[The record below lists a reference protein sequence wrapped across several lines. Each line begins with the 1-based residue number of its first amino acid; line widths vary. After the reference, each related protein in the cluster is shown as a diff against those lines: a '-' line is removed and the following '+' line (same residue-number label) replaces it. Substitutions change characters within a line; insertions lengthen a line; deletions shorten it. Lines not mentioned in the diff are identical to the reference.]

1 MGLMKFLSAG
11 RSFVG
16 LGGGPA
22 RYKSAAESVVPNF
35 GKKPAPRGSKR
46 PVKGPD
52 THQNGHV
59 GTVGDAVQPAKLK
72 VRASTVPVASAAVV
86 AGADASPDAVRKET
100 KLLTAP
106 TAAIVAEPPSVQTEL
121 RLATVKVARN
131 DLSDADLEVVAAP
144 EPLPPAAP
152 AGKAEGF
159 VKQLKM
165 TRMVRAC
172 LTWF

>member
-16 LGGGPA
+16 LGSGPA
-22 RYKSAAESVVPNF
+22 RYKVAAESAVPNF
-35 GKKPAPRGSKR
+35 GKKPAPRSGKR
-46 PVKGPD
+46 PAKGPD

-86 AGADASPDAVRKET
+86 AGADTSPAAPRKET

-106 TAAIVAEPPSVQTEL
+106 TAAIAAEPPPMQTEL

-144 EPLPPAAP
+144 VAQPPAAP
-152 AGKAEGF
+152 ADKAGGF

-172 LTWF
+172 LAWF